1 MVIEKEGHKYKKIR
15 VHLLVWA
22 LLIFLI
28 MFLCNGSSPVVGG
41 RKTDSSVFFTIG
53 RAMSSGKVPYRDL
66 FDHKGWYL
74 YLFNCLGAMIT
85 SHSTAGLFIVEYIFM
100 LVNALLF
107 YRIALLVKK
116 DKASLFYADTA
127 VAVGLLFTL
136 NGITYQ
142 YGNFAETYGL
152 TFQLISAFLILKYFV
167 SSEKT
172 HPPVYMLI
180 HGICVAVM
188 LGLRANLIVMW
199 VPVGVLLIV
208 YLLMEREFQNAILNI
223 VTGIAG
229 LFLGAMPELIYCAV
243 THSLEDMIQQSFLF
257 NLSYANEGQSVFR
270 KMTDMLLYKRTIW
283 LILLLAVSVFIV
295 LKSTKVSVK
304 FKMLYIAG
312 LLFSLYS
319 VALSGRNYG
328 HYYEY
333 LLPFI
338 LPVVLVVSDKISG
351 ILSAKKLYFQY
362 LTVTLLLFL
371 TILCNISVPARLFL
385 HTDSQKYAEAT
396 DELARL
402 YKEKYSNLKNVL
414 AVNNNATIYNKF
426 DVLPQEKYFYIPAI
440 RYDKFPE
447 PIDSQAASVLSGKN
461 DVVILVYHNYKKK
474 RIFQTPKYDKQI
486 TEYLAEKYTMV
497 CEKDHIQMYIK
508 N

>member
-1 MVIEKEGHKYKKIR
+1 MEKEIHKYQKEKIYI
-15 VHLLVWA
+15 LIWA
-22 LLIFLI
+22 LAIFLL

-53 RAMSSGKVPYRDL
+53 RAMASGKVPYRDL

-85 SHSTAGLFIVEYIFM
+85 FHSTAGLFVIEYIFM

-107 YRIALLVKK
+107 YRIAMLVKE
-116 DKASLFYADTA
+116 DKSSPFYADIA

-152 TFQLISAFLILKYFV
+152 TFQLISIFLILKYFV
-167 SSEKT
+167 SSEKI

-188 LGLRANLIVMW
+188 LGLRANLVVMW

-208 YLLMEREFQNAILNI
+208 YLLLEREFQNAILNI
-223 VTGIAG
+223 VAGIAG
-229 LFLGAMPELIYCAV
+229 LLLGAMPELIYCAA

-257 NLSYANEGQSVFR
+257 NLSYANEGQSVFC
-270 KMTDMLLYKRTIW
+270 KITDMLLYKRTIW
-283 LILLLAVSVFIV
+283 LIVLIAVSVFIV

-304 FKMLYIAG
+304 FKLLYVAG

-338 LPVVLVVSDKISG
+338 LPVVLVASEKISR
-351 ILSAKKLYFQY
+351 ILSGKKIYFQY
-362 LTVTLLLFL
+362 LAVILLLFL

-402 YKEKYSNLKNVL
+402 YKEKYSDLKNVL

-440 RYDKFPE
+440 GYDEFSE
-447 PIDSQAASVLSGKN
+447 PVDSQAASVLSGKN
-461 DVVILVYHNYKKK
+461 DVVILVYNNYKKK
-474 RIFQTPKYDKQI
+474 RIFQTSRYDKQI
-486 TEYLAEKYTMV
+486 IEYLAEEYIMV
-497 CEKDHIQMYIK
+497 CEKNHIQMYVK